1 MTSIRAMSAG
11 AKSESGSVNGL
22 ARRLTRA
29 LSSNPLVRWS
39 TGAVVLLILIILV
52 LPALVDTSPTELA
65 VGPPL
70 APPSASHWFG
80 TDQLGRDVLS
90 RVLYGA
96 RISLTIAPLAAAIAL
111 VVGGTLGAV
120 AASSRGR
127 TGELIMRSFDVIL
140 AFPGILLAIVLASA
154 IGPSMTTTVIVLAV
168 IYSPSMARVVR
179 AAVFSEFGEDYVTAA
194 RLLGTSR
201 IRLVGYHIGRNAAL
215 PVMVYVTLVMAD
227 AIVAEAALS
236 FLGAGIRPP
245 APSWGN
251 VIHDG
256 QSVLEAGAWW
266 LSLFP
271 GLAIVL
277 AVLGLN
283 RFSEVLG
290 RRMRS

>member
-1 MTSIRAMSAG
+1 MSSTDFTSAASFD
-11 AKSESGSVNGL
+11 
-22 ARRLTRA
+22 ARRRGGLWAWSSRA
-29 LSSNPLVRWS
+29 LSSEPVARW
-39 TGAVVLLILIILV
+39 AVGGIVLLVLV
-52 LPALVDTSPTELA
+52 LWALPALLKVSPTALGVA
-65 VGPPL
+65 PPL
-70 APPSASHWFG
+70 TPPNGSHWFG
-80 TDQLGRDVLS
+80 TDQLGRDVGA

-96 RISLTIAPLAAAIAL
+96 RISLTIAPLSAAIAL
-111 VVGGTLGAV
+111 ALGGCLGAL
-120 AASSRGR
+120 AASSPGKV
-127 TGELIMRSFDVIL
+127 GEVIMRTLDVVL

-154 IGPSMTTTVIVLAV
+154 IGPSLSTTVIVLAV
-168 IYSPSMARVVR
+168 IYTPSVARVVR
-179 AAVFSEFGEDYVTAA
+179 AAVFNEFGEDYVTAA

-215 PVMVYVTLVMAD
+215 PVMVYMTLVMAD

-251 VIHDG
+251 IIHDG

-271 GLAIVL
+271 GLAIVF

-290 RRMRS
+290 SRLRS